1 MVLTDLRM
9 PGMDGIELL
18 AKIKEIRPETMVI
31 VMTAYGTV
39 KTAVQAMKLG
49 AEDYL
54 SKPIDVEELEVIL
67 QKVLEKKG
75 LLEETRTLRERLE
88 HKYRFDNLVGES
100 PEMLSVFKTI
110 RQVAPSFASVLLL
123 GESGT
128 GKELFAQALHQN
140 SPRRNKPFVKVACA
154 ALPETLLESELFGHE
169 KGSFT
174 GAVYTRAG
182 RFEAA
187 DGGTLFLDEIGDI
200 TPTVQVKLLRFLEER
215 EFERVGGNKTY
226 KVDVRIVAA
235 THRDLKKKL
244 EDGSFR
250 EDLYYRLNVIEIHI
264 PPLRERPGDIPLL
277 AHHFLRKYAEANGKD
292 IEGISDEVMA
302 LLLAHPWPGNVRE
315 LENAMERA
323 VVLTTEPDPHARPL
337 SHPAQGGRV
346 GRPDL
351 ARRSAEPGS
360 AHSGQHPGRARARGH
375 PAHARVGGRK
385 HVARRLDPRHQRPQ
399 DPVQAEGVPAPGGPG
414 RPEGLEAGLRRLGGD
429 GGRVDHQQGVDGKGD
444 AEADEPGVVV
454 ERLRARGRRGRP
466 RRARSRASVAD
477 DGRPVPAAAIAV
489 GAVGQVEILERAAPP
504 PHEPVVGDE
513 HAGDRAEAAGVAE
526 QPGEDVA
533 GRSRRAAATAAS
545 RCRACR

>member
-1 MVLTDLRM
+1 MSVKGRIVVIDDEVNAAAALETLLREDGYDVARAHDGRSGLQLLEKHDPDVVLTDLRM

-39 KTAVQAMKLG
+39 KTAVKAMKLG

-54 SKPIDVEELEVIL
+54 GKPIDVEELEVVL
-67 QKVLEKKG
+67 QKALERKG
-75 LLEETRTLRERLE
+75 LVEEARSLRERLE
-88 HKYRFDNLVGES
+88 HKYRLDNLVGES

-110 RQVAPSFASVLLL
+110 RQVAPSSASVLLL

-128 GKELFAQALHQN
+128 GKELFAQALHQH
-140 SPRRNKPFVKVACA
+140 SSRRNRPFVKVACA

-215 EFERVGGNKTY
+215 EFERVGGNKTF

-250 EDLYYRLNVIEIHI
+250 EDLFYRLNVIEIHI
-264 PPLRERPGDIPLL
+264 PPMRERPGDIPLL
-277 AHHFLRKYAEANGKD
+277 AHHFLRKYADANGK
-292 IEGISDEVMA
+292 ELKGISDEVLA
-302 LLLAHPWPGNVRE
+302 LLLSHPWPGNVRE

-323 VVLTTEPDPHARPL
+323 VVLSDGPTLAPAHFPTLRKAVAGEPGTPPAGGAGFGVRIPGSTLADLEREAILRTLEAVGGSTSKAAAILDISARKIQYKL
-337 SHPAQGGRV
+337 KEYQQQGV
-346 GRPDL
+346 LP
-351 ARRSAEPGS
+351 ARRSAPERS
-360 AHSGQHPGRARARGH
+360 
-375 PAHARVGGRK
+375 PA
-385 HVARRLDPRHQRPQ
+385 
-399 DPVQAEGVPAPGGPG
+399 
-414 RPEGLEAGLRRLGGD
+414 
-429 GGRVDHQQGVDGKGD
+429 
-444 AEADEPGVVV
+444 
-454 ERLRARGRRGRP
+454 
-466 RRARSRASVAD
+466 
-477 DGRPVPAAAIAV
+477 
-489 GAVGQVEILERAAPP
+489 
-504 PHEPVVGDE
+504 
-513 HAGDRAEAAGVAE
+513 
-526 QPGEDVA
+526 
-533 GRSRRAAATAAS
+533 
-545 RCRACR
+545 